1 LTNASLG
8 GNLAEKQFGDRLW
21 TIFSREEGGV
31 TSIVGATVQD
41 KVIYQIRLFAESS
54 QTDSILDTVLG
65 NFEISDPSN
74 VQQSISI
81 ASPMPGTSL
90 TSPFELSGTT
100 SQYPF
105 KGSLIYRVLDVEG
118 NQVGRSPFEVAG
130 RIGESASFAIP
141 AKYSVG
147 ADGPGTVEVAE
158 ISDADGTIITI
169 DSIAV
174 MLVADPTGYDVT
186 IDDPVAYANIS
197 SPAQISGKTSN
208 RPFEGR
214 LNYRIIDVA
223 GQEISRGL
231 LAASGEPDQIN
242 FYDGF
247 AEFELT
253 QDGPGRIEVFDIRP
267 ADGTT
272 YAIGTVNI
280 WLTTAP

>member
-1 LTNASLG
+1 
-8 GNLAEKQFGDRLW
+8 
-21 TIFSREEGGV
+21 
-31 TSIVGATVQD
+31 
-41 KVIYQIRLFAESS
+41 
-54 QTDSILDTVLG
+54 
-65 NFEISDPSN
+65 
-74 VQQSISI
+74 
-81 ASPMPGTSL
+81 
-90 TSPFELSGTT
+90 
-100 SQYPF
+100 
-105 KGSLIYRVLDVEG
+105 VEG